1 MSEIN
6 EQIWVG
12 SYGDSCN
19 EAFLSERR
27 ITHILSCADEFSFP
41 VSTRLTFYKVAIVD
55 DVADEKTKDLFLEG
69 AAKINEWL
77 SQNDNEKDE
86 RRIIVHCFAGMSRSV
101 SVVITYFMVYKGWS
115 FHIALNH
122 LKLRRRQT
130 KIHPDFIPILKEIE
144 LGLELNR
151 ALTNPPR

>member
-19 EAFLSERR
+19 DAFLLEHR
-27 ITHILSCADEFSFP
+27 ITHILSCADEFPLP
-41 VSTRLTFYKVAIVD
+41 VSTRLTTYKVPIVD
-55 DVADEKTKDLFLEG
+55 NVVDEKTMDRFLEA

-77 SQNDNEKDE
+77 SENDNE

-101 SVVITYFMVYKGWS
+101 SAVITYFMIYKGWS
-115 FHIALNH
+115 FQIALNH

-130 KIHPDFIPILKEIE
+130 KLHPDFVPILKEIE
-144 LGLELNR
+144 VGLLVKNI
-151 ALTNPPR
+151 LL

>member
-19 EAFLSERR
+19 EVFLSERR
-27 ITHILSCADEFSFP
+27 ITHILSCADEFPDSR
-41 VSTRLTFYKVAIVD
+41 RLPSYKIPIVD
-55 DVADEKTKDLFLEG
+55 DVADEKTKGLFLEG

-115 FHIALNH
+115 FQIALNH

-151 ALTNPPR
+151 ALTSG

>member
-27 ITHILSCADEFSFP
+27 ITHILSCADEFPLPLS
-41 VSTRLTFYKVAIVD
+41 SRITCYKVPIID
-55 DVADEKTKDLFLEG
+55 DIADEKTKERFLEG
-69 AAKINEWL
+69 AAKIDEWL
-77 SQNDNEKDE
+77 SHYENENEKDE

-115 FHIALNH
+115 FQIALNH

-130 KIHPDFIPILKEIE
+130 KIHPDFVPILKEIE
-144 LGLELNR
+144 LGVELKR
-151 ALTNPPR
+151 ALKSG

>member
-1 MSEIN
+1 MSEIT

-27 ITHILSCADEFSFP
+27 ITHILSCADEFP
-41 VSTRLTFYKVAIVD
+41 LSTRVTSYKVPIVD

-77 SQNDNEKDE
+77 SQNENQNKNENE

-101 SVVITYFMVYKGWS
+101 SVVITYFMVYKSWS

-144 LGLELNR
+144 LGIELNR
-151 ALTNPPR
+151 ALTSG

>member
-1 MSEIN
+1 MSEIT

-27 ITHILSCADEFSFP
+27 ITHILSCADEFPDSR
-41 VSTRLTFYKVAIVD
+41 RLPSYKIPIVD
-55 DVADEKTKDLFLEG
+55 DVADEKTKGLFLEA

-77 SQNDNEKDE
+77 SQNDNEKSE

-115 FHIALNH
+115 FQIALNH

-130 KIHPDFIPILKEIE
+130 KIHPDFIPILKEIHMD
-144 LGLELNR
+144 LELNR
-151 ALTNPPR
+151 ALTSG

>member
-27 ITHILSCADEFSFP
+27 ITHILSCADEFPMSI
-41 VSTRLTFYKVAIVD
+41 RLPSYKVPIVD
-55 DVADEKTKDLFLEG
+55 DIADEKTKERFLEG

-77 SQNDNEKDE
+77 SDNEKDE

-144 LGLELNR
+144 LGTELKR
-151 ALTNPPR
+151 ALEAR